1 MNLIYDLSCIGLCY
15 KKPKFQ
21 TGVYRV
27 ADSLLKSLIKNYK
40 NELNLEFSHNDYIIN
55 RKYSKKYLLDNNID
69 YPLIS
74 PFNIGGYL
82 FPITY
87 RRFPLIKKTLN
98 SFGFYGNGKMN
109 IRSINKKNLIYYSP
123 FYPIPNQLNKFSNIK
138 TSITVYDII
147 YLKYPT
153 DLYFKEIAEKIILS
167 SLHSQIFCISQYT
180 KDDICNYN
188 SQINPQNVKVIP
200 IAPPPNLFYPC
211 KNHPNFINIKKKYN
225 LPNNYFLSLS
235 SFEER
240 KNLPHLIQSFI
251 QFIEQE
257 KINDIS
263 LVLVGSLTNFKH
275 TVLESIPSYL
285 KDRIIVTGRI
295 ADEDLAPIY
304 SNAIC
309 FFFMSL
315 YEGFGLPP
323 LEAMQCG
330 TPVVTSNT
338 TSLPEVVNDA
348 GIMLDPTDKDALSQ
362 TMKKVYFDSNL
373 LIKMSRQSIE
383 NGKRFNWDNIAKEYM
398 NSFKEIIN

>member
-21 TGVYRV
+21 TGVYRL
-27 ADSLLKSLIKNYK
+27 ADSLLKSIIKNNI
-40 NELNLEFSHNDYIIN
+40 NEIDLQFSHCQYINN
-55 RKYSKKYLLDNNID
+55 RKFSEQYLNENNID
-69 YPLIS
+69 FPIIT
-74 PFNIGGYL
+74 PFNLEGYL

-87 RRFPLIKKTLN
+87 RRFPIIRKTLN
-98 SFGFYGNGKMN
+98 ALGFYGNGYLDKEK
-109 IRSINKKNLIYYSP
+109 IPSSKTIFYSP
-123 FYPIPNQLNKFSNIK
+123 LYPIPNDIANYKQIK
-138 TSITVYDII
+138 SCITIHDII
-147 YLKYPT
+147 YIKFPT
-153 DLYFKEIAEKIILS
+153 DNYLKELTENIIQSSMHSNIFCVSKYTKNDLCNYAPNINPEKI
-167 SLHSQIFCISQYT
+167 
-180 KDDICNYN
+180 
-188 SQINPQNVKVIP
+188 KVIP
-200 IAPPPNLFYPC
+200 SAPPPNLFYPC
-211 KNHPNFINIKKKYN
+211 KNHPNFVNIKKKYN

-275 TVLESIPSYL
+275 TVLDSIPSYL

-373 LIKMSRQSIE
+373 LIKMSGQSIE

-398 NSFKEIIN
+398 HCFKEIIN